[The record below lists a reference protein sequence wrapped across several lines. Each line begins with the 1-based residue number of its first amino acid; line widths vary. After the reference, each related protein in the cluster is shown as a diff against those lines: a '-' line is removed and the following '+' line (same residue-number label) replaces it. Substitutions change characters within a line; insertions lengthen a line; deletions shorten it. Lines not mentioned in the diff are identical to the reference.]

1 LSDQLHRPLRETLK
15 VSRHFVD
22 MLATTPTAT
31 STPLDQAFITL
42 PLPNACAW
50 ADAFERLDIPVLEST
65 AAAIEDFRP
74 IEDAVDAHMLA
85 EAIDEDP
92 LMTLKLLRHVAS
104 RRSARATADAETVTA
119 AMVLLG
125 ITPFFR
131 AFVALPSVEQR
142 LSQHPAALDGLWA
155 VIRRS
160 HRSAQFALGFAVHRM
175 DQDAPVIHE
184 AALLHDFAE
193 MLLWVHAPDLALEL
207 QHKQAL
213 DPGLRTVDAQREV
226 LHASLAD
233 VQQDLMQRWRLP
245 ELLVRISDDQTSA
258 AAQVRNVQLAIRIAR
273 HSVSGWDN
281 PALPDDLA
289 ELGQLLSLGVS
300 HVQQLLL
307 ELDA

>member
-1 LSDQLHRPLRETLK
+1 MPLQ
-15 VSRHFVD
+15 S
-22 MLATTPTAT
+22 P
-31 STPLDQAFITL
+31 FITS
-42 PLPNACAW
+42 PLPDASAW
-50 ADAFERLDIPVLEST
+50 ADAFDRLDMPVLEST
-65 AAAIEDFRP
+65 AAAIDEFRP

-85 EAIDEDP
+85 DAINDDP

-131 AFVALPSVEQR
+131 AFEVLPSVEQR
-142 LSQHPAALDGLWA
+142 LSQHPAALEGLMS
-155 VIRRS
+155 VMRRS
-160 HRSAQFALGFAVHRM
+160 HRSARFALGFAVHRM
-175 DQDAPVIHE
+175 DHDAPVIHE

-193 MLLWVHAPDLALEL
+193 MLLWVHAPSLALDI
-207 QHKQAL
+207 QHRLAL
-213 DPGLRTVDAQREV
+213 DASLRTVDAQRSV

-245 ELLVRISDDQTSA
+245 ELLVRISGDQASS
-258 AAQVRNVQLAIRIAR
+258 AAQVRNVQLAIRVAR
-273 HSVSGWDN
+273 HSAIGWDN
-281 PALPDDLA
+281 PALPDDLV
-289 ELGQLLSLGVS
+289 ELGHLLNLGVP

>member
-1 LSDQLHRPLRETLK
+1 
-15 VSRHFVD
+15 
-22 MLATTPTAT
+22 MLMTPTKPT
-31 STPLDQAFITL
+31 SMPLQSPFITS
-42 PLPNACAW
+42 PLPDASAW
-50 ADAFERLDIPVLEST
+50 ADAFDRLDMPVLEST
-65 AAAIEDFRP
+65 AAAIDEFRP

-85 EAIDEDP
+85 DAINDDP

-131 AFVALPSVEQR
+131 AFEVLPSVEQR
-142 LSQHPAALDGLWA
+142 LSQHPAALEGLMS
-155 VIRRS
+155 VMRRS
-160 HRSAQFALGFAVHRM
+160 HRSARFALGFAVHRM
-175 DQDAPVIHE
+175 DHDAPVIHE

-193 MLLWVHAPDLALEL
+193 MLLWVHAPSLALDI
-207 QHKQAL
+207 QHRLAL
-213 DPGLRTVDAQREV
+213 DASLRTVDAQRSV

-245 ELLVRISDDQTSA
+245 ELLVRISGDQASS
-258 AAQVRNVQLAIRIAR
+258 AAQVRNVQLAIRVAR
-273 HSVSGWDN
+273 HSAIGWDN
-281 PALPDDLA
+281 PALPDDLV
-289 ELGQLLSLGVS
+289 ELGHLLNLGVP

>member
-1 LSDQLHRPLRETLK
+1 MPLQ
-15 VSRHFVD
+15 S
-22 MLATTPTAT
+22 P
-31 STPLDQAFITL
+31 FITS
-42 PLPNACAW
+42 PLPDASAW
-50 ADAFERLDIPVLEST
+50 ADAFDRLGMPVLEST
-65 AAAIEDFRP
+65 AAAIDEFRP

-85 EAIDEDP
+85 DAINDDP

-131 AFVALPSVEQR
+131 AFEVLPSVEQR
-142 LSQHPAALDGLWA
+142 LSQHPAALEGLMS
-155 VIRRS
+155 VMRRS
-160 HRSAQFALGFAVHRM
+160 HRSARFALGFAVHRM
-175 DQDAPVIHE
+175 DHDAPVIHE

-193 MLLWVHAPDLALEL
+193 MLLWVHAPSLALEI
-207 QHKQAL
+207 QHRLAL
-213 DPGLRTVDAQREV
+213 DASLRTVDAQRSV

-245 ELLVRISDDQTSA
+245 ELLVRISGDQASS
-258 AAQVRNVQLAIRIAR
+258 AAQVRNVQLAIRVAR
-273 HSVSGWDN
+273 HSAIGWDN
-281 PALPDDLA
+281 PALPDDLV
-289 ELGQLLSLGVS
+289 ELGHLLNLGVP

>member
-1 LSDQLHRPLRETLK
+1 MPLQSL
-15 VSRHFVD
+15 
-22 MLATTPTAT
+22 
-31 STPLDQAFITL
+31 FITS
-42 PLPNACAW
+42 PLPDASAW
-50 ADAFERLDIPVLEST
+50 ADAFDRLDMPVLEST
-65 AAAIEDFRP
+65 AAAIDEFRP

-85 EAIDEDP
+85 DAINDDP

-131 AFVALPSVEQR
+131 AFEVLPSVEAR
-142 LSQHPAALDGLWA
+142 LSQHPAALEGLMS
-155 VIRRS
+155 VMRRS
-160 HRSAQFALGFAVHRM
+160 HRSARFALGFAVHRM
-175 DQDAPVIHE
+175 DHDAPVIHE

-193 MLLWVHAPDLALEL
+193 MLLWVHAPSLALDI
-207 QHKQAL
+207 QHRLAL
-213 DPGLRTVDAQREV
+213 DASLRTVDAQRSV

-245 ELLVRISDDQTSA
+245 ELLVRISGDQASS
-258 AAQVRNVQLAIRIAR
+258 AAQVRNVQLAIRVAR
-273 HSVSGWDN
+273 HSAIGWDN
-281 PALPDDLA
+281 PALPDDLV
-289 ELGQLLSLGVS
+289 ELGHLLNLGVP

>member
-1 LSDQLHRPLRETLK
+1 
-15 VSRHFVD
+15 
-22 MLATTPTAT
+22 MLMTTPKST
-31 STPLDQAFITL
+31 SMPLQSLFITS
-42 PLPNACAW
+42 PLPDASAW
-50 ADAFERLDIPVLEST
+50 ADAFDRLDMPVLEST
-65 AAAIEDFRP
+65 AAAIDEFRP

-85 EAIDEDP
+85 DAINDDP

-131 AFVALPSVEQR
+131 AFEVLPSVEAR
-142 LSQHPAALDGLWA
+142 LSQHPAALEGLMS
-155 VIRRS
+155 VMRRS
-160 HRSAQFALGFAVHRM
+160 HRSARFALGFAVHRM
-175 DQDAPVIHE
+175 DHDAPVIHE

-193 MLLWVHAPDLALEL
+193 MLLWVHAPSLALDI
-207 QHKQAL
+207 QHRLAL
-213 DPGLRTVDAQREV
+213 DASLRTVDAQRSV

-245 ELLVRISDDQTSA
+245 ELLVRISGDQASS
-258 AAQVRNVQLAIRIAR
+258 AAQVRNVQLAIRVAR
-273 HSVSGWDN
+273 HSAIGWDN
-281 PALPDDLA
+281 PALPDDLV
-289 ELGQLLSLGVS
+289 ELGHLLNLGVP